1 MKLWPPGPRKNW
13 TFAQRL
19 GFEAIWW
26 GVPML
31 LLELIGASQRLW
43 VGILLIAF
51 PVYALMVLC
60 SAGLEH
66 LYFSDKA
73 GRPRPRSGGV

>member
-1 MKLWPPGPRKNW
+1 MKLRPSSPRKNW

-19 GFEAIWW
+19 KFEAIWW

-31 LLELIGASQRLW
+31 LLELIGASRRLW
-43 VGILLIAF
+43 VGILLIAI

-66 LYFSDKA
+66 LFFSDRA
-73 GRPRPRSGGV
+73 DSSRPQNGGV